1 MITKGSLSDMED
13 EVWKPFRDTRYD
25 ISNKGR
31 VRSTSRPDASGHIR
45 KKNVGVMI
53 QKKTVRGYFQIG
65 VNGKWTM
72 VHRMVAEVFVPNKY
86 HSDISLSELVVHHK
100 DNNKL
105 NNESTNLQWV
115 TQSENTRKAYT
126 DGLVPE
132 KSEEA
137 KRAQGDRFL
146 RINEEHKKKIF
157 ITNKEEGKTYTFN
170 SAADGSLYFGYAKG
184 YFSELITKRAGENPT
199 WKAEYVL

>member
-1 MITKGSLSDMED
+1 MED

-45 KKNVGVMI
+45 KKNVGVLV
-53 QKKTVRGYFQIG
+53 QKKTVRGYCQIA

-105 NNESTNLQWV
+105 NNGSTNLQWV
-115 TQSENTRKAYT
+115 TPSENTRKAYA

-137 KRAQGDRFL
+137 KRAQGDRFI
-146 RINEEHKKKIF
+146 RINEEHKKQINVYDKRNKIHYKF
-157 ITNKEEGKTYTFN
+157 DSAGEASLAFN
-170 SAADGSLYFGYAKG
+170 YYKS
-184 YFSELITKRAGENPT
+184 YFSEIITKKKGSNLYWEA
-199 WKAEYVL
+199 KYV